1 MSFESLNGLRDL
13 GQRNSERSQNSIQ
26 NQVQMQFDEI
36 SNRIYAQHR
45 SNNATCENLP
55 VLDFLNCQSKDGQSL
70 EPPMPL
76 PIVDRIPR
84 IPKEQIEGNQRVIES
99 YFSPDSVSKKRDR
112 SGKAQN
118 QDFEGFV
125 NNRGKGKPNGEGAAK
140 QNTSD
145 RPSLLDEQDEPNKEI
160 PDNHAPLR
168 SMGAAIDQ
176 WDPQIVEAA
185 EKWGVPATQLKAMVW
200 IETGGLGN
208 PDAVQNNEKYGNTY
222 GLTQIN
228 RGIWEDTA
236 IALGYDLDTVE
247 GQLGMG
253 AYLLRQGYETRGTWD
268 GATSWYFNPSGTG
281 DSENGTTNAQYI
293 ARMHELMGY

>member
-1 MSFESLNGLRDL
+1 MSFESLNALRDA
-13 GQRNSERSQNSIQ
+13 GPRHSERSQNSIQ

-45 SNNATCENLP
+45 ANNSSCENLP
-55 VLDFLNCQSKDGQSL
+55 ALEFLNCHSKEGHSL
-70 EPPMPL
+70 QQPMPL
-76 PIVDRIPR
+76 PIVDRTPR
-84 IPKEQIEGNQRVIES
+84 IPKEQREENQRAIES
-99 YFSPDSVSKKRDR
+99 TFSPESVRRKRDGN
-112 SGKAQN
+112 GKEQK
-118 QDFEGFV
+118 QDLEGFS
-125 NNRGKGKPNGEGAAK
+125 NGLRNTEPNGEGAAK
-140 QNTSD
+140 QKTSD
-145 RPSLLDEQDEPNKEI
+145 RPSLLDEQDDPNKEI
-160 PDNHAPLR
+160 PDNHAELP
-168 SMGAAIDQ
+168 SMGEAVDR

-185 EKWGVPATQLKAMVW
+185 EKWGVPASQLKAMVW

-228 RGIWEDTA
+228 RGIWGDTA
-236 IALGYDLDTVE
+236 ASLGYDLDTVE

-281 DSENGTTNAQYI
+281 DSENGTTNEQYI